1 METVD
6 LHSLLELTGYT
17 VETLVGEIFGVIALL
32 PKEVLDHLPPQ
43 FFIPLRGLLRFS
55 SQPVQERLPVNRP

>member
-1 METVD
+1 MEALD

-32 PKEVLDHLPPQ
+32 PKEVLDHFPPQ
-43 FFIPLRGLLRFS
+43 FFIPLRGLLLSR
-55 SQPVQERLPVNRP
+55 SQPVQERLPVIRP